1 MPADKWPKLQIF
13 GVYDG
18 HGGSKCAEYL
28 KDNLHNNIILQPD
41 FPANIPE
48 AIRKGSY
55 KTEEDFLQLVCPSP
69 DQPHN
74 KAGSC
79 AIVILV
85 VNEDVYILNVGDSR
99 AVSSV
104 SEHPSH

>member
-1 MPADKWPKLQIF
+1 MQIF

-28 KDNLHNNIILQPD
+28 KDNLHNNVILEPS
-41 FPANIPE
+41 FPHNIPD
-48 AIRKGSY
+48 AIERGSY
-55 KTEEDFLQLVCPSP
+55 KTEDDFLKLVAPGP

-79 AIVILV
+79 AIMILV
-85 VNEDVYILNVGDSR
+85 VNDDIYILNVGDSR
-99 AVSSV
+99 ALCSV
-104 SEHPSH
+104 SEQPSPLEL